1 MITNL
6 IRTALAPSIETL
18 LNEERT
24 HLNDIISEMKVAL
37 GDVRSIRA
45 RDIADNINTY
55 DIAADISI
63 DSYDIASN
71 IEIDAS
77 DIEVDTRDLAERIA
91 AEIGGNID
99 IDISQLAS
107 ELGRHIS
114 IDASDI
120 EVNTSDLADHISEQI
135 GCNITVDE
143 QNIEIDYS
151 ALGRHIVGNLDIDTS
166 DINIDYSSLANE
178 IAREVD
184 IDEVNARINNLHN
197 EVSAIGLKI
206 HEIYAFIRKST
217 GQDML
222 DSEAQIN
229 GGAQ

>member
-6 IRTALAPSIETL
+6 IRKALAPSIEMIL
-18 LNEERT
+18 NVERIRLNE
-24 HLNDIISEMKVAL
+24 IITDMENAVDEVK
-37 GDVRSIRA
+37 SIRA

-91 AEIGGNID
+91 REIGGNID
-99 IDISQLAS
+99 ID
-107 ELGRHIS
+107 
-114 IDASDI
+114 
-120 EVNTSDLADHISEQI
+120 V
-135 GCNITVDE
+135 
-143 QNIEIDYS
+143 
-151 ALGRHIVGNLDIDTS
+151 S
-166 DINIDYSSLANE
+166 DINIDYSTLARD
-178 IAREVD
+178 IADYVD
-184 IDEVNARINNLHN
+184 LNEVNARINNLHN

-206 HEIYAFIRKST
+206 HEIYAFIRKTT

>member
-6 IRTALAPSIETL
+6 IRKALAPSIETL

-24 HLNDIISEMKVAL
+24 RLNDIISEMKVAL

-91 AEIGGNID
+91 REIGGNID
-99 IDISQLAS
+99 ID
-107 ELGRHIS
+107 
-114 IDASDI
+114 
-120 EVNTSDLADHISEQI
+120 V
-135 GCNITVDE
+135 
-143 QNIEIDYS
+143 
-151 ALGRHIVGNLDIDTS
+151 S

-184 IDEVNARINNLHN
+184 IDEVNARINNVHTNLQTV
-197 EVSAIGLKI
+197 ERKMDLILKHLGI
-206 HEIYAFIRKST
+206 TPE
-217 GQDML
+217 
-222 DSEAQIN
+222 N
-229 GGAQ
+229 V

>member
-6 IRTALAPSIETL
+6 IRTALAPSIETI

-91 AEIGGNID
+91 REIGGNID
-99 IDISQLAS
+99 ID
-107 ELGRHIS
+107 
-114 IDASDI
+114 
-120 EVNTSDLADHISEQI
+120 V
-135 GCNITVDE
+135 
-143 QNIEIDYS
+143 
-151 ALGRHIVGNLDIDTS
+151 S
-166 DINIDYSSLANE
+166 DINIDYSSLARE
-178 IAREVD
+178 ISDYVD
-184 IDEVNARINNLHN
+184 LNEVNARINNVHTYLQTV
-197 EVSAIGLKI
+197 ERKMDLILKHLGI
-206 HEIYAFIRKST
+206 TPENA
-217 GQDML
+217 
-222 DSEAQIN
+222 
-229 GGAQ
+229 

>member
-6 IRTALAPSIETL
+6 IRKALAPSIQMILNVERIR
-18 LNEERT
+18 LNE
-24 HLNDIISEMKVAL
+24 IITDMENAVDEVK
-37 GDVRSIRA
+37 SIRA

-63 DSYDIASN
+63 DSYDIGRN

-120 EVNTSDLADHISEQI
+120 EVDTSVLVDRICEQI

-151 ALGRHIVGNLDIDTS
+151 ALGRHIVGNLDIDVS
-166 DINIDYSSLANE
+166 DINIDHTSLARE
-178 IAREVD
+178 ISDYVD
-184 IDEVNARINNLHN
+184 LNEVNARINNVHTNL
-197 EVSAIGLKI
+197 ETMERKMDLILKYLGI
-206 HEIYAFIRKST
+206 TPENA
-217 GQDML
+217 
-222 DSEAQIN
+222 
-229 GGAQ
+229 